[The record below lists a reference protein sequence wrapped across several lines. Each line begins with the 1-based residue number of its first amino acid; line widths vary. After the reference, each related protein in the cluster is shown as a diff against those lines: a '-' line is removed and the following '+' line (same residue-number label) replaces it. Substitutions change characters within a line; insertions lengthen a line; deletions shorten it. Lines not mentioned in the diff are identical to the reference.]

1 MKRTTRREDTM
12 FAFGRNWQRFSHLL
26 DDNRI
31 AASERY
37 LSAMLQRERLDG
49 LHFLDIGSG
58 SGLSSLAAWRLGAH
72 VLSFDYDADSVACT
86 AELRRRHCPDGI
98 RWTVEQGSA
107 LDVAYLR
114 SLGSFDVVHAWGVL
128 HHTGAMWQALDNAL
142 IPLAPGGRLVVAIY
156 NDEGLR
162 SRVWTRIKRLYNTLP
177 RPLRIPYA
185 TVVIAGF
192 EGQAALRAL
201 LTLRPHHYVRS
212 WIGYERTRG
221 MSPLYDWIDWI
232 GGYPFEV
239 ARPEGIFEFYRR
251 RGLTLLELR
260 TTAGL
265 GCNEFV
271 FAAPARPVPASERTP
286 MPGVPT
292 PEALAPL

>member
-1 MKRTTRREDTM
+1 M
-12 FAFGRNWQRFSHLL
+12 FAFGRNWQRFSRLL

-31 AASERY
+31 AATERY
-37 LSAMLQRERLDG
+37 LCAMLQRQRLDG

-58 SGLSSLAAWRLGAH
+58 SGLSSLAAWRLGAD
-72 VLSFDYDADSVACT
+72 VLSFDYDPDSVACT
-86 AELRRRHCPDGI
+86 AELRRRYCPDGV
-98 RWTVEQGSA
+98 RWTVEHGSA
-107 LDVAYLR
+107 LDATYLR

-142 IPLAPGGRLVVAIY
+142 IPLAPGGHLVVAIY

-162 SRVWTRIKRLYNTLP
+162 SRVWTRIKRLYNVLP
-177 RPLRIPYA
+177 GPVRLPYA
-185 TVVIAGF
+185 AAVIAGF
-192 EGQAALRAL
+192 ESLAALRAL

-212 WIGYERTRG
+212 WIGYGQTRG

-271 FAAPARPVPASERTP
+271 FEAPGRTVPASERTT
-286 MPGVPT
+286 MSAAPT
-292 PEALAPL
+292 PEALAQL